1 MSTIFK
7 KIIDKQIPAQIVFED
22 ELCLAFKDI
31 DPQAPV
37 HILIIPKKELRTLN
51 DFTADDKMLLGH
63 LMLTAANIARD
74 LGLDKDGY
82 RTVINTN
89 QNGGQTVYHTH
100 VHLLGGRAMMWP
112 PG

>member
-7 KIIDKQIPAQIVFED
+7 KIIDKQIPAQVVFED
-22 ELCLAFKDI
+22 EHCLAFKDI

-37 HILIIPKKELRTLN
+37 HILIIPKKEVRTLN
-51 DFTADDKMLLGH
+51 DFTADDKELLGH
-63 LMLTAANIARD
+63 LMFTAASIAKN

-100 VHLLGGRAMMWP
+100 LHLLAGRAMMWP